1 MFLKNKLK
9 ILDCNCFIAYTTR
22 VHNISSDI

>member
-9 ILDCNCFIAYTTR
+9 
-22 VHNISSDI
+22 